1 VRLEWLEDILAVA
14 QTGSF
19 TEAAERRFVTQSAF
33 SRRIQQI
40 EDHVGVELF
49 DRTRKPVQLRPTTEA
64 QRARIE
70 ELTDALRQLVGD
82 LKQGAKLSANR
93 IMIVSQHALTATMT
107 SLIIERAQRTAPDAS
122 FRLRSANLDECLTQ
136 LFSRQADIAVVYRL
150 PGSSHS
156 VRSDFV
162 EAAVIGD
169 ERLVPVLAANR
180 VAWLLERL
188 AAGELPFISYP
199 ADVFLG
205 QVMERAVLAR
215 LRRDLRLEARV
226 ETALTF
232 ASCEMALA
240 GVAPAWV
247 PMSLARRAIEEGR
260 LADLSDHLPACD
272 LEVTVIRLLG
282 ATGGLERDIWRQL
295 TDRSLTLGETG

>member
-1 VRLEWLEDILAVA
+1 MEWLEDILAVA

-19 TEAAERRFVTQSAF
+19 IEAAERRFVTQSAF

-40 EDHVGVELF
+40 EQHIGVELF
-49 DRTRKPVQLRPTTEA
+49 DRTRKPVQLRPTTET
-64 QRARIE
+64 QRSRIE
-70 ELTDALRQLVGD
+70 ELAEALRQLVGD

-93 IMIVSQHALTATMT
+93 IVIVSQHALTATM
-107 SLIIERAQRTAPDAS
+107 SAMIIERAQRTAPDAF

-136 LFSRQADIAVVYRL
+136 LFSHQADIAVVYRL
-150 PGSSHS
+150 PGSSHP
-156 VRSDFV
+156 VRTDFV
-162 EAAVIGD
+162 ESVVIGR
-169 ERLVPVLAANR
+169 EQLVPVLARGR
-180 VAWLLERL
+180 VDWFLGCLS
-188 AAGELPFISYP
+188 AGELPFVAYP

-205 QVMERAVLAR
+205 QAMERTVLAR

-247 PMSLARRAIEEGR
+247 PTSLARRPIEEGR
-260 LADLSDHLPACD
+260 LADLSDHLPSCD
-272 LEVTVIRLLG
+272 LEVIVARLLG
-282 ATGGLERDIWRQL
+282 PRSELEEQIWL
-295 TDRSLTLGETG
+295 ELADRSGRLDGS